1 MRGPSSMALI
11 SLSHGEVNEQ
21 YSNCV
26 SEWKSG
32 EEAVWSAK
40 SRLSKAGILCYSTS
54 ICSFFIMVL
63 SFWVRVC
70 ANVVSFRFASPR
82 LFATNTFSR

>member
-11 SLSHGEVNEQ
+11 SLSHGEVDGQ

-40 SRLSKAGILCYSTS
+40 LRLSKAGI
-54 ICSFFIMVL
+54 
-63 SFWVRVC
+63 
-70 ANVVSFRFASPR
+70 
-82 LFATNTFSR
+82 